1 MGKGLLLVHIRK
13 TTLLLTHFAWS
24 VVQVGQ
30 KRAAQELYS
39 ACVLLEPVKRSIQ
52 ETRE

>member
-13 TTLLLTHFAWS
+13 TTLLLTRFAWS
-24 VVQVGQ
+24 LVQVGQ
-30 KRAAQELYS
+30 KRAAQALYS
-39 ACVLLEPVKRSIQ
+39 PCVLLKLVKCSTQ